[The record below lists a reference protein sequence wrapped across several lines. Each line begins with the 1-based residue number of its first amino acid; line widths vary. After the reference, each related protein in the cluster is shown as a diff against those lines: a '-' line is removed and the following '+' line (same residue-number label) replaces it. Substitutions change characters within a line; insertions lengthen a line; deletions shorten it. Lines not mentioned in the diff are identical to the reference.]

1 VAQVFEQVLAVL
13 AVADVVFAEDQVV
26 AGVTQLAHGDP
37 AVTAN
42 WTLVMPAMLSM
53 LRSWVRMLGLASTM
67 RAETVPS
74 SITVGGAVARD

>member
-1 VAQVFEQVLAVL
+1 LRTA
-13 AVADVVFAEDQVV
+13 
-26 AGVTQLAHGDP
+26 TP